1 MYSGAN
7 IWSNKTNR
15 LVIILLVVVF
25 ALDQCAIA
33 FQWGYPWRFITKTL
47 LIPILIY
54 FYKVNVKSV
63 NKLFIAGLVMSFFGD
78 LFLLISGGFIAG
90 LSSFL
95 VAHILYILT
104 FRKIFHRKNTAA
116 ILIIS
121 IYILGLVGFLF
132 PHLGTMKIPV
142 ILYALTIA
150 GMMYMA
156 ISTTKK
162 DLIIGAFLFVISD
175 SILALNIFYE
185 HSTISSLSV
194 MFTYVLAQYFL
205 VRGMI
210 NNSSTPHS
218 L

>member
-78 LFLLISGGFIAG
+78 LFLLISGGFLAG
-90 LSSFL
+90 LGSFL
-95 VAHILYILT
+95 IAHVLYILT
-104 FRKIFHRKNTAA
+104 FSRNFEKRNFALLA
-116 ILIIS
+116 LIV
-121 IYILGLVGFLF
+121 IYILGLISFLY
-132 PHLGTMKIPV
+132 PHLGALKIPV
-142 ILYALTIA
+142 IVYGFTI
-150 GMMYMA
+150 GTMMYMA
-156 ISTTKK
+156 LGTCRKW
-162 DLIIGAFLFVISD
+162 LIIGAFLFVLSD
-175 SILALNIFYE
+175 SILALNIFHK

-194 MFTYVLAQYFL
+194 MFTYVVAQFCL
-205 VRGMI
+205 VYGMI
-210 NNSSTPHS
+210 KHPFQD
-218 L
+218 